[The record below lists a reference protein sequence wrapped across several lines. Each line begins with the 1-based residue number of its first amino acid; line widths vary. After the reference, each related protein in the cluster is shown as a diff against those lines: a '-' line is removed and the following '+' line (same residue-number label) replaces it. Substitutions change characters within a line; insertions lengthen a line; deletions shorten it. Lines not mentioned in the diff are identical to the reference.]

1 MPEPEVGIRKW
12 IITLTLVFATLMQL
26 IDVTVVN
33 VAMPHIMGNL
43 GVSFDNIGWVVTA
56 YTIGI
61 IIVLP
66 ISGWLGKLI
75 GRKRYFML
83 SVVGFTVAS
92 FFCGSA
98 TSLPMLIFFRFIQGL
113 CGGGMSPTAQ
123 AILIESWPKKQL
135 GFAMGMFGMGVVLG
149 PVIGPVLGGYI
160 TDQFSWRWCFY
171 INIPFSIIA
180 LFMITTFIRKTPK
193 EKHKKVDWLGLAIL
207 TISVI
212 SLQVVLERGEKADW
226 FNAAY
231 IVVFSFVAVLGFISF
246 VWRELQ
252 TDHPVVNL
260 RVFRHRSF
268 TLGSLTR
275 FTFGLGF
282 VAIVFIYPLLFQNLL
297 GFSAEQTGLVT
308 IPSALATIVMM
319 PFVGKLVNKKI
330 PTQLVTCTG
339 ILFFLAFC
347 YLMQKTTLAYGMESF
362 IPPLILRGIGMSLL
376 FVPISTM
383 SVQDLEG
390 DEIGEG
396 TGIGTMVRQ
405 IGGALGIALVTTFVD
420 HRFEFHRT
428 ILGQNINN
436 YNPAFLNQLKG
447 MTAHFIASGETQHV
461 AHQMAQK
468 AIQGGLL
475 QQSYLMSY
483 TDVFWIVG
491 IFFLIL
497 IPLLL
502 AQKFKGD

>member
-43 GVSFDNIGWVVTA
+43 SVSFDNIGWVVTA

-252 TDHPVVNL
+252 TDHPV
-260 RVFRHRSF
+260 
-268 TLGSLTR
+268 
-275 FTFGLGF
+275 
-282 VAIVFIYPLLFQNLL
+282 
-297 GFSAEQTGLVT
+297 
-308 IPSALATIVMM
+308 
-319 PFVGKLVNKKI
+319 
-330 PTQLVTCTG
+330 
-339 ILFFLAFC
+339 
-347 YLMQKTTLAYGMESF
+347 
-362 IPPLILRGIGMSLL
+362 
-376 FVPISTM
+376 
-383 SVQDLEG
+383 
-390 DEIGEG
+390 
-396 TGIGTMVRQ
+396 
-405 IGGALGIALVTTFVD
+405 
-420 HRFEFHRT
+420 
-428 ILGQNINN
+428 
-436 YNPAFLNQLKG
+436 
-447 MTAHFIASGETQHV
+447 
-461 AHQMAQK
+461 
-468 AIQGGLL
+468 
-475 QQSYLMSY
+475 
-483 TDVFWIVG
+483 
-491 IFFLIL
+491 
-497 IPLLL
+497 
-502 AQKFKGD
+502 